1 MTATPVLTNTGMGSI
16 ILGGTTTASVLVN
29 SPMQTTAKLTVGDID
44 VGQTLELLL
53 FFLQSQ
59 YPDIVEQFNAIKKIK
74 ES

>member
-16 ILGGTTTASVLVN
+16 ILGGTTTTSVLVN